1 VSGSK
6 FAVGHDLYSCTKEMN
21 ISKTLKYNIS
31 RDGHNPEERLLYFI
45 DTPGLGDTSMSQ
57 VELFEDITASL
68 MEL

>member
-1 VSGSK
+1 
-6 FAVGHDLYSCTKEMN
+6 MN